1 VTDDSW
7 FDDDAGPLVRPFAV
21 TRGRTRPGRYDLD
34 MITLVVALGDDRRS
48 ARDPSREP
56 EYARI
61 LAACQRPVSVAE
73 VSAAVDLPMVV
84 VKVLLSDLIE
94 RGELLF
100 RSPPP
105 SRSAQTDRRVL
116 QAVLDGVRNL

>member
-1 VTDDSW
+1 VAEDSW
-7 FDDDAGPLVRPFAV
+7 FDEDAGPLVRPFAM

-34 MITLVVALGDDRRS
+34 MITLVVAVGGAPGD
-48 ARDPSREP
+48 PGREP
-56 EYARI
+56 EHARI

-100 RSPPP
+100 RSPPRDQTP
-105 SRSAQTDRRVL
+105 TTDRRVL

>member
-1 VTDDSW
+1 MAEVSW
-7 FDDDAGPLVRPFAV
+7 FDEDAGPLVRPFAM

-34 MITLVVALGDDRRS
+34 MITLVVAMGS
-48 ARDPSREP
+48 AYRDPGREP

-100 RSPPP
+100 RSPP
-105 SRSAQTDRRVL
+105 RSQSTQADRRVL

>member
-1 VTDDSW
+1 MSEDSW
-7 FDDDAGPLVRPFAV
+7 FDEDAGPLVRPFAV

-34 MITLVVALGDDRRS
+34 MITLVVAMGS
-48 ARDPSREP
+48 TYRDPGREP

-100 RSPPP
+100 RSPP
-105 SRSAQTDRRVL
+105 RSQASQTDRRVL

>member
-1 VTDDSW
+1 MAEESW
-7 FDDDAGPLVRPFAV
+7 FDEDAGPLVRPFAV

-34 MITLVVALGDDRRS
+34 MLTLVVAIGPHRFLAG
-48 ARDPSREP
+48 EP
-56 EYARI
+56 EHARI
-61 LAACQRPVSVAE
+61 HAACQQPLSVAE

-100 RSPPP
+100 RSPPRTLSP
-105 SRSAQTDRRVL
+105 QTDRVVL

>member
-1 VTDDSW
+1 MAEDSW
-7 FDDDAGPLVRPFAV
+7 FDEDAGPLVRPFAL

-34 MITLVVALGDDRRS
+34 MITLVVAIGSHRE
-48 ARDPSREP
+48 PGREP

-73 VSAAVDLPMVV
+73 VSATVDLPLVV

-100 RSPPP
+100 RSPPRTVSP
-105 SRSAQTDRRVL
+105 QTDRVVL

>member
-1 VTDDSW
+1 MADDSW
-7 FDDDAGPLVRPFAV
+7 FDEDAGPLVRPFAM

-34 MITLVVALGDDRRS
+34 MITLVVAMGG
-48 ARDPSREP
+48 AHRDPGREP

-73 VSAAVDLPMVV
+73 VSAEVDLPMVV

-100 RSPPP
+100 RSPP
-105 SRSAQTDRRVL
+105 RSQSPQTDRRVL

>member
-1 VTDDSW
+1 MADDSW
-7 FDDDAGPLVRPFAV
+7 FDEDAGPLVRPFAM
-21 TRGRTRPGRYDLD
+21 TRGRSRPGRHGLD
-34 MITLVVALGDDRRS
+34 MLRRVVEMGGACH
-48 ARDPSREP
+48 DPGGEP
-56 EYARI
+56 VYARI

-100 RSPPP
+100 RSPP
-105 SRSAQTDRRVL
+105 RSQSPQTDRRVL

>member
-1 VTDDSW
+1 MADDSW
-7 FDDDAGPLVRPFAV
+7 FDEDAGPLVRPFAV

-34 MITLVVALGDDRRS
+34 MITLVVAMGTSHSDQG
-48 ARDPSREP
+48 REP

-61 LAACQRPVSVAE
+61 LSACQRPVSVAE

-100 RSPPP
+100 RSPPRSP
-105 SRSAQTDRRVL
+105 STQPDRRVL

>member
-1 VTDDSW
+1 MADDSW
-7 FDDDAGPLVRPFAV
+7 FDEDAGPLVRPFAM

-34 MITLVVALGDDRRS
+34 MITLVVAMGGGH
-48 ARDPSREP
+48 RDPGREP

-73 VSAAVDLPMVV
+73 GSAAVGLPMVV

-100 RSPPP
+100 RSPP
-105 SRSAQTDRRVL
+105 RSQSPQTDRRVL

>member
-1 VTDDSW
+1 MTEGSW
-7 FDDDAGPLVRPFAV
+7 FDEDAGPLVRPFAM

-34 MITLVVALGDDRRS
+34 MITLVVAVGVP
-48 ARDPSREP
+48 RDHVREP

-61 LAACQRPVSVAE
+61 IAACQRPVSVAE

-94 RGELLF
+94 RGELMF
-100 RSPPP
+100 RSPP
-105 SRSAQTDRRVL
+105 RSVSPQTDRVLL

>member
-1 VTDDSW
+1 MADDSW
-7 FDDDAGPLVRPFAV
+7 FDEDAGPLVRPFAM

-34 MITLVVALGDDRRS
+34 MITLVVAMGG
-48 ARDPSREP
+48 AYRDPGREP

-100 RSPPP
+100 RSPP
-105 SRSAQTDRRVL
+105 RSQSPQTDRRVL